1 MLFAQLRHGGLD
13 VMWLAMISFLNF
25 YAPLKCVKQL
35 SPILRKTGLIL
46 LLKSS
51 FREVHLTLND
61 RSYNTLYFSPM
72 PSPLPDLGG
81 GLTVLPLLLPSFPSL
96 PSAASL
102 SRKSC
107 HSSAKLSLL
116 LELLAI
122 NIGSLIEPR
131 LGVLGVLRK
140 GLMGTPSR
148 ELVPGRARP
157 ACSFCSVFVSICYG
171 ADEL

>member
-1 MLFAQLRHGGLD
+1 MRSVKTWNAH
-13 VMWLAMISFLNF
+13 
-25 YAPLKCVKQL
+25 APLKCIKQQL
-35 SPILRKTGLIL
+35 SILLNVGLVSLLYSSFVKSIFRFPLDPILH
-46 LLKSS
+46 
-51 FREVHLTLND
+51 F
-61 RSYNTLYFSPM
+61 YFSPM

-81 GLTVLPLLLPSFPSL
+81 GLTVLPLLLASFPAL

-102 SRKSC
+102 SKKSC

-122 NIGSLIEPR
+122 NMGSLIEPR

-157 ACSFCSVFVSICYG
+157 ACSFCSVFVSVC
-171 ADEL
+171 